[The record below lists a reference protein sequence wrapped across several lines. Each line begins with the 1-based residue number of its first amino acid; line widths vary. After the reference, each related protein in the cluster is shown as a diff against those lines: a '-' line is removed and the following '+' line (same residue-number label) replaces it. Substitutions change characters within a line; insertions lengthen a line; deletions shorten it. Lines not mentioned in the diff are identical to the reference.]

1 MNSFFMQPEPSENLQ
16 MLTAFFGLSVEQ
28 QEVAL
33 PVLQVE
39 KLYDF
44 PDGDW
49 RTDEAVEVLIM
60 AYAAC
65 LNSFSNTLL
74 IQDGNHDE
82 SLENLIGELSI
93 AIQSI
98 ELGQRKVDID
108 RRLKSPEFET
118 LRHLSSTLGKRLQ
131 IKMPIIKDALNSLIS
146 FYVHS

>member
-1 MNSFFMQPEPSENLQ
+1 MPSESSENLQ

-28 QEVAL
+28 QKTAL
-33 PVLQVE
+33 PVMQSE
-39 KLYDF
+39 RQYDF

-49 RTDEAVEVLIM
+49 RTTEAIEVLIL

-74 IQDGNHDE
+74 IQNSNEDE
-82 SLENLIGELSI
+82 SLENLIEELSI

-98 ELGQRKVDID
+98 ELDECKVDID
-108 RRLKSPEFET
+108 RKHQSPKFEILRRLS
-118 LRHLSSTLGKRLQ
+118 RILSKRLQ
-131 IKMPIIKDALNSLIS
+131 VKIPVSQNMLNSLIS

>member
-1 MNSFFMQPEPSENLQ
+1 MPPEPSESLQ
-16 MLTAFFGLSVEQ
+16 MLTAFFGFSVEQ
-28 QEVAL
+28 QKVNL

-39 KLYDF
+39 KLFDF
-44 PDGDW
+44 SDGDW
-49 RTDEAVEVLIM
+49 RTDEAIEVLMM

-74 IQDGNHDE
+74 IQDGNDNE
-82 SLENLIGELSI
+82 TLENLIEELSI

-118 LRHLSSTLGKRLQ
+118 LRYLSRILGKRLQ
-131 IKMPIIKDALNSLIS
+131 MKMSVSKDTINSLIS